1 MRTPHCTR
9 AMALILTLML
19 ALGLA
24 VVPAAAAAPS
34 DSLPS
39 YAYYGDRSKCQMS
52 VAMAKGYADVLAGY
66 GPDAP
71 AMLVDPANDGV
82 PFLAVT
88 ARPEVADPNDF
99 LLFWTWNGSQ
109 AEPLDEL
116 TAPAVRG
123 FVFGYD
129 FGTYEGQPAL
139 RIGDGVGLAIGDT
152 DGYLYYAVGNG
163 RMTLL
168 HHDVSYTAMIFNGVA
183 DGDLLPLVA
192 NKTQTAAGEQ
202 ADPAE
207 LVKAGWAV
215 DANVGLACLYQ
226 RDGTY
231 RTGLTM
237 AQYNKETAAAVAKFT
252 PARTQI
258 LDASTGGSTLP
269 NCWTTCDTLRAAL
282 YDYATV
288 KAGGPNSERGDFA
301 TFPDVPPEH
310 YAYVAVDWA
319 LYEGITNG
327 TSDTTF
333 SPDMT
338 CTRAHILTF
347 LYRAYDWPP
356 VSGPNP
362 FTNVSASDY
371 YYQPALWASQ
381 KGLVFGGETFYGS
394 DPCDRATTVWYLWK
408 LAGSPEPN
416 GYALFNDVPADGS
429 ERSKAIAWAVQQGI
443 TNGTSATTF
452 SPDAICTRGQIVTLL
467 YRALA

>member
-34 DSLPS
+34 ASLPS

-71 AMLVDPANDGV
+71 AMLVDPANDGI

-202 ADPAE
+202 AAPAE

-237 AQYNKETAAAVAKFT
+237 DQYNAETAAAVAKFT

-347 LYRAYDWPP
+347 LYRAYDCPP

>member
-1 MRTPHCTR
+1 MRTPHRTR

-168 HHDVSYTAMIFNGVA
+168 HHDVSYTAEIFNGVA

-202 ADPAE
+202 AAPAE

-237 AQYNKETAAAVAKFT
+237 DQYNAETAAAVAKFT

-347 LYRAYDWPP
+347 LYRAYDCPP

>member
-24 VVPAAAAAPS
+24 VVPAAAAAPGA
-34 DSLPS
+34 SLPS

-52 VAMAKGYADVLAGY
+52 VAMAKGYADVLANY
-66 GPDAP
+66 SDDAP

-88 ARPEVADPNDF
+88 SRPEVADPNDF
-99 LLFWTWNGSQ
+99 LIFWTWNGSK

-139 RIGDGVGLAIGDT
+139 RIGDGVGLVVGDT
-152 DGYLYYAVGNG
+152 EGDLYYAVGNG
-163 RMTLL
+163 KMSLL
-168 HHDVSYTAMIFNGVA
+168 HHDVFYTAEIFNG
-183 DGDLLPLVA
+183 VA

-202 ADPAE
+202 ADPSD

-215 DANVGLACLYQ
+215 DADLGAAFLYQ

-231 RTGLTM
+231 RTGLTVD
-237 AQYNKETAAAVAKFT
+237 QYIEETGAAMTKFI

-319 LYEGITNG
+319 LHEGITNG
-327 TSDTTF
+327 TSDATF

-338 CTRAHILTF
+338 CTKAHILTF
-347 LYRAYDWPP
+347 LYRAYDCPP

-362 FTNVSASDY
+362 FSNVSTNDY
-371 YYQPALWASQ
+371 YYQPALWANQ
-381 KGLVFGGETFYGS
+381 KGLVSAGTFPTNA
-394 DPCDRATTVWYLWK
+394 PCDRATTVWYLWK

-443 TNGTSATTF
+443 TNGTSTTTF
-452 SPDAICTRGQIVTLL
+452 SPDATCTRGQIVTLL
-467 YRALA
+467 HRALA

>member
-71 AMLVDPANDGV
+71 AMLVDPANDGI

-202 ADPAE
+202 AAPAE

-237 AQYNKETAAAVAKFT
+237 DQYNAETAAAVAKFT

-347 LYRAYDWPP
+347 LYRAYDCPP